1 MSNPNGDKGK
11 RWEKATVDFLGRFLG
26 RSARRPHN
34 EGFKDVGDVHT
45 SLFALQCKDEARH
58 NFSGYLT
65 DAEIQRGH
73 AGQDYAAA
81 VVKRRQRG
89 AGEGYVVMT
98 LDTFARVHARLDD
111 AEERLRD
118 AYPKSYAEHIETHRG
133 VTP

>member
-1 MSNPNGDKGK
+1 MSGNPNGDKGK
-11 RWEKATVDFLGRFLG
+11 RWEKATVDFLQRFLG

-45 SLFALQCKDEARH
+45 SLFALQCKDEQRH
-58 NFSGYLT
+58 NFSGYLK

-73 AGQDYAAA
+73 SGQDYAAA

-98 LDTFARVHARLDD
+98 LDTFARVHARLDS
-111 AEERLRD
+111 AEDLLRD
-118 AYPKSYAEHIETHRG
+118 ANPDTFYTHITEHRG
-133 VTP
+133 EA